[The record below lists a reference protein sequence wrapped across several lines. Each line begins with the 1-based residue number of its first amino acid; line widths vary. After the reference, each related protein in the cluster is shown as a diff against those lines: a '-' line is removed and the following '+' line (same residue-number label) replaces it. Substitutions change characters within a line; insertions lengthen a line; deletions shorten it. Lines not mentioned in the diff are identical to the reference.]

1 MFKPYTDGKQR
12 FAIKTFKTGT
22 ASVLVATLFLT
33 LGLTTVSADE
43 QQATASAATAT
54 ALDSQ
59 EAADQQTADQ
69 LTNQQ
74 PLRKTHQL
82 RNPQKRCP

>member
-12 FAIKTFKTGT
+12 FAIKTFKTGA

-43 QQATASAATAT
+43 QQVTASAAIAT
-54 ALDSQ
+54 TLDSQ
-59 EAADQQTADQ
+59 EAAD
-69 LTNQQ
+69 QQ

-82 RNPQKRCP
+82 RDPQKRC